1 MLRYQRNRVLLE
13 GNDDISSD
21 ENYLEG
27 RTAFVK
33 ELEGFH
39 PRNRIDKRLLIGVL
53 KRKHVDPSDTESEE
67 DKRAMQ
73 KIVRQLTKR
82 RFNSRFR

>member
-1 MLRYQRNRVLLE
+1 M
-13 GNDDISSD
+13 
-21 ENYLEG
+21 
-27 RTAFVK
+27 K

-53 KRKHVDPSDTESEE
+53 KRNHVDPSDEESEDE
-67 DKRAMQ
+67 KKATE

-82 RFNSRFR
+82 KFQSRFR

>member
-1 MLRYQRNRVLLE
+1 MLRYQRGRVTLADQE
-13 GNDDISSD
+13 EQSSD
-21 ENYLEG
+21 QNYLVG

-53 KRKHVDPSDTESEE
+53 KRKHVDPSDEES
-67 DKRAMQ
+67 
-73 KIVRQLTKR
+73 
-82 RFNSRFR
+82 